1 MLVSI
6 ITLAVVLLDIVSKYL
21 VVQLLLPL
29 QREVVVIPHV
39 LNFSYVE
46 NKGAAFGILAD
57 SRWLFMLASAVLLIG
72 LILLIRF
79 SKINHPL
86 FLISTSMILGGGIGN
101 MIDRIFVGYVVDFL
115 KATFIDFPV
124 FNVADC
130 AVVIGTVLFA
140 VYFIFFDK
148 ALTSEKTDGKQN

>member
-29 QREVVVIPHV
+29 QQEVVVIPHV

-57 SRWLFMLASAVLLIG
+57 SRWLFMLASTVLLIA
-72 LILLIRF
+72 LILLI
-79 SKINHPL
+79 
-86 FLISTSMILGGGIGN
+86 
-101 MIDRIFVGYVVDFL
+101 
-115 KATFIDFPV
+115 
-124 FNVADC
+124 
-130 AVVIGTVLFA
+130 
-140 VYFIFFDK
+140 
-148 ALTSEKTDGKQN
+148 